1 MLVILLAVLGGVLTT
16 LSMVVSSSL
25 GKKIGLVQSTIIH
38 YIGGLIGGIFILI
51 GMGSVSVPS
60 IIDMSRMPLYI
71 FLGGIMGVM
80 VVYAS
85 NVVIP
90 KIPVV
95 YSTLLMFSGQMLC
108 AIVIDAIVMGD
119 FSWKKLL
126 GAIIVILGI
135 FYNSKIDEKTNCP
148 NTASAV
154 VNATPRL
161 PIVITLT
168 NVSITPKIPPKNK

>member
-25 GKKIGLVQSTIIH
+25 GKKIGLIQSTIIH

-108 AIVIDAIVMGD
+108 AIVMRD

-135 FYNSKIDEKTNCP
+135 FYNSKIDEKEENK
-148 NTASAV
+148 
-154 VNATPRL
+154 
-161 PIVITLT
+161 VIEA
-168 NVSITPKIPPKNK
+168 

>member
-108 AIVIDAIVMGD
+108 AIVMGD

-135 FYNSKIDEKTNCP
+135 FYNSKIDEKEENK
-148 NTASAV
+148 
-154 VNATPRL
+154 
-161 PIVITLT
+161 VIEA
-168 NVSITPKIPPKNK
+168 

>member
-25 GKKIGLVQSTIIH
+25 GKKIGLIQSTIIH

-108 AIVIDAIVMGD
+108 AIVMGD
-119 FSWKKLL
+119 FSWRKLL

-135 FYNSKIDEKTNCP
+135 FYNSKIDEKEENK
-148 NTASAV
+148 
-154 VNATPRL
+154 
-161 PIVITLT
+161 VIEA
-168 NVSITPKIPPKNK
+168 

>member
-1 MLVILLAVLGGVLTT
+1 MY
-16 LSMVVSSSL
+16 
-25 GKKIGLVQSTIIH
+25 

-90 KIPVV
+90 KIPPR
-95 YSTLLMFSGQMLC
+95 
-108 AIVIDAIVMGD
+108 
-119 FSWKKLL
+119 
-126 GAIIVILGI
+126 
-135 FYNSKIDEKTNCP
+135 KI
-148 NTASAV
+148 
-154 VNATPRL
+154 
-161 PIVITLT
+161 
-168 NVSITPKIPPKNK
+168 